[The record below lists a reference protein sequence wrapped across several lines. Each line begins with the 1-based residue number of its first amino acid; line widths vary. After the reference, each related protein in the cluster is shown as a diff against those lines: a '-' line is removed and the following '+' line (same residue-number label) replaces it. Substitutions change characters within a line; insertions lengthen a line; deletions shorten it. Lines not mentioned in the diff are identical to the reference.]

1 MNGVATHGMW
11 SDGERKDHINMLE
24 LKAALFGIQSLCRD
38 LQHYNIRIHVDRIST
53 TWVGHI
59 LSLAMQ
65 LLGNCFY
72 GAKLSACHIVGKD
85 NSADDSYSRK
95 TAIHTE
101 RSLFAQ
107 LCSTFGT
114 TAIDLFAV
122 RTNHHLPRYMSLC
135 PDPNAVAVK
144 AFFHVWNG
152 YVYIF
157 PPFNLTS
164 AVPRIL
170 MKLLE
175 DGTEKAI
182 AVVPQWKTQ
191 SWFPKLIMIS
201 VEKQFISSHQR
212 HFYTSPQTWRQF
224 TLSPASFI

>member
-38 LQHYNIRIHVDRIST
+38 LQHYHIRIHVDRIST

-72 GAKLSACHIVGKD
+72 GAKLSACQIVGKD

-114 TAIDLFAV
+114 TAIDLFAA
-122 RTNHHLPRYMSLC
+122 RTNHQLPR
-135 PDPNAVAVK
+135 
-144 AFFHVWNG
+144 
-152 YVYIF
+152 
-157 PPFNLTS
+157 
-164 AVPRIL
+164 
-170 MKLLE
+170 
-175 DGTEKAI
+175 
-182 AVVPQWKTQ
+182 
-191 SWFPKLIMIS
+191 
-201 VEKQFISSHQR
+201 
-212 HFYTSPQTWRQF
+212 
-224 TLSPASFI
+224 